1 MVAICDVRF
10 GLVSLLREKNIGR
23 KRETSRKLRKEVNI
37 ERRKDTKWSLN
48 EIHKG
53 EKEEMNIW

>member
-1 MVAICDVRF
+1 
-10 GLVSLLREKNIGR
+10 LLREKNIGR